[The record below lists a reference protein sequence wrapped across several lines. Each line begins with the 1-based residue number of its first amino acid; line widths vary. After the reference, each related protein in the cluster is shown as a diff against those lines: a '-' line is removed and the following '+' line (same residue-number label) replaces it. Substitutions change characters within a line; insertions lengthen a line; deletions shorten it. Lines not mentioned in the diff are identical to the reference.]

1 MYKSLL
7 DFFAEDYAKKIE
19 DAYKRYNINTCI
31 KALEV
36 RGGKSIYSVEL
47 KKATLEKSLRAR
59 ASDVQQRLHL
69 SGFWVKRKD
78 SDIVIIVSF
87 EKIVYPHLPNI
98 LSMQEFEENSR
109 NMSLPYVVGYDDFDE
124 LVTVDLALLPHLLVA
139 GASNSGKTVGLRNL
153 IISVMYRTSPQFVNF
168 ILIDAG
174 ASDLTVFNE
183 IPHLSCSVVDNRRY
197 ACHVLCLLSEEME
210 RRIKLKTANN
220 GQFAHL
226 PRLVLVIDEFS
237 ALFSDRQ
244 TDRRIINAVSSLLR
258 RGRHAKIH
266 VVLAAQNPTIQNM
279 KVDLGNITA
288 RIAFRCAK
296 KNFSE
301 TIIGEGGAENLSG
314 AGDMYFKYPQYDGIR
329 RIQGAYVSA
338 VELSDM
344 LRMIKAGWEQEQY
357 DVGRMF
363 TINETDL
370 QQDQIDIVYRPT
382 RSSLSEKSDRNNRM
396 LARILLWTLEQ
407 DTISC
412 NSLMQ
417 EFGIGWRRADNFMNH
432 LHDWGIVEDLEAK
445 LPRKVL
451 VQSASDLP
459 EELRNFLSRID
470 FQRERS

>member
-1 MYKSLL
+1 M
-7 DFFAEDYAKKIE
+7 
-19 DAYKRYNINTCI
+19 
-31 KALEV
+31 
-36 RGGKSIYSVEL
+36 
-47 KKATLEKSLRAR
+47 
-59 ASDVQQRLHL
+59 
-69 SGFWVKRKD
+69 
-78 SDIVIIVSF
+78 
-87 EKIVYPHLPNI
+87 
-98 LSMQEFEENSR
+98 
-109 NMSLPYVVGYDDFDE
+109 
-124 LVTVDLALLPHLLVA
+124 
-139 GASNSGKTVGLRNL
+139 
-153 IISVMYRTSPQFVNF
+153 
-168 ILIDAG
+168 
-174 ASDLTVFNE
+174 LT
-183 IPHLSCSVVDNRRY
+183 
-197 ACHVLCLLSEEME
+197 EEME
-210 RRIKLKTANN
+210 RRIKLKNSDVK
-220 GQFAHL
+220 QFGLL
-226 PRLVLVIDEFS
+226 PKLVLIADEFP
-237 ALFSDRQ
+237 ALFGDKQ
-244 TDRRIINAVSSLLR
+244 TDRQIQNAVSSLLR

-266 VVLAAQNPTIQNM
+266 IVLAAQNPTIQNM

-329 RIQGAYVSA
+329 RIQGAYVLA

-382 RSSLSEKSDRNNRM
+382 RSSLSKKSDRNNRM

-459 EELRNFLSRID
+459 EELRNFLSKID

>member
-87 EKIVYPHLPNI
+87 EKIVYPHLPSI

-314 AGDMYFKYPQYDGIR
+314 AGDMYFKCPWDDEKK
-329 RIQGAYVSA
+329 RIQGAYVSLD
-338 VELSDM
+338 ELSEM
-344 LRMIKAGWEQEQY
+344 LRVIRNRWEQCDIRY
-357 DVGRMF
+357 KF
-363 TINETDL
+363 IINETDL
-370 QQDQIDIVYRPT
+370 RQEQTDIIYCLNGGGLT
-382 RSSLSEKSDRNNRM
+382 AKEDLNNHM
-396 LARILLWTLEQ
+396 FAGILLWVLKQ

-412 NSLMQ
+412 NLLMRK
-417 EFGIGWRRADNFMNH
+417 FGIGWGRADSFMHRLND
-432 LHDWGIVEDLEAK
+432 LGIVEELDAK

-451 VQSASDLP
+451 VQSVSDLP
-459 EELRNFLSRID
+459 EEVRNFLSKND
-470 FQRERS
+470 FHLER